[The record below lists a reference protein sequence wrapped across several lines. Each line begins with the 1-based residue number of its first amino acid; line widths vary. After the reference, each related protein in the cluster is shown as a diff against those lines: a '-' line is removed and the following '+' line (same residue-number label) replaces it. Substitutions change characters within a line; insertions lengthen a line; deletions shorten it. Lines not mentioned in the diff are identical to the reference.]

1 MKDRHWLLRDLANG
15 GGLGRRRAF
24 SMATLTVGAGQEFQ
38 TIAAAVGA
46 AQDGD
51 VVAVQAGT
59 YVDDFAEVTH
69 KITLEGVGG
78 MVNLVASGSI
88 GNGKAM
94 LITDTDVTI
103 DHFAFTGATVADG
116 NGAGIRYQGGNLV
129 VSDSLFRDNQD
140 GILGAADPNGTVLIT
155 DSEFDHNGA
164 GDGYTHG
171 IYIGDI
177 ASLVIEGSYF
187 HDAVV
192 GHEIKSRA
200 EATTIRDSRIADDDG
215 SASYAV
221 DLPNGGAVTI
231 SGSVIEKGPN
241 SQNPVMIAFG
251 EEGNLHA
258 NSSLTV
264 SGDTLLY
271 DRAPSPS
278 SLLVRNVGGSPA
290 VVSGNSYFGLPASQ
304 VLGGNG
310 VVNGNVALGNEPA
323 LDGSSPITS
332 PITSLAGS
340 GPVGV
345 GVPQWADPVAA
356 GGPDDGTTVFRFF
369 DRQTGTQFLTSSASE
384 RNAVMASRPDL
395 SNEGAGFG
403 ALPAG
408 DGGSVQVFRFFDMT
422 SGTHF
427 YTSDAAERDGAEA
440 MRPDLAYEGV
450 AFNEYAGA
458 QPGAEAVYR
467 FFDTGQG
474 THFYT
479 GSASERAS
487 ILASRPDL
495 VSEGIAFYAPTS

>member
-1 MKDRHWLLRDLANG
+1 
-15 GGLGRRRAF
+15 
-24 SMATLTVGAGQEFQ
+24 MATLSVGAGQQYQ
-38 TIAAAVGA
+38 TIAAAVAA

-69 KITLEGVGG
+69 KITLDGVGG
-78 MVNLVASGSI
+78 LVTMVATGPI

-103 DHFAFTGATVADG
+103 DHFAFSGATVADG

-129 VSDSLFRDNQD
+129 VTNSLFRDNQN
-140 GILGAADPNGTVLIT
+140 GILGAADPSGTITIT

-177 ASLVIEGSYF
+177 ASLTIDGSYF

-200 EATTIRDSRIADDDG
+200 ETTVIRNSRVEDGPDG

-221 DLPNGGAVTI
+221 DLPNGGAVEI
-231 SGSVIEKGPN
+231 SDSVIEKGPN

-251 EEGNLHA
+251 EEGNLYA

-264 SGDTLLY
+264 SNDVLLY
-271 DRAPSPS
+271 DRYVSPS
-278 SLLVRNVGGSPA
+278 STLVRNAGGSPA
-290 VVSGNSYFGLPASQ
+290 VLSNDSYFGIPATQILSGAGT
-304 VLGGNG
+304 VSASVGL
-310 VVNGNVALGNEPA
+310 ASAPA
-323 LDGSSPITS
+323 LDGSSPI
-332 PITSLAGS
+332 GS
-340 GPVGV
+340 GAPVS
-345 GVPQWADPVAA
+345 PDPGATDPGGGENVAVT
-356 GGPDDGTTVFRFF
+356 GTAASTVFRFF
-369 DRQTGTQFLTSSASE
+369 DRQTGTQFLTSSLAE
-384 RNAVMASRPDL
+384 RATVLSTRPDL
-395 SNEGAGFG
+395 RDEGAGFG

-408 DGGSVQVFRFFDMT
+408 DASSTQVFRFFDTT

-427 YTSDAAERDGAEA
+427 YTSSVAERDQAEA
-440 MRPDLAYEGV
+440 TRGDLTYEGV
-450 AFNEYAGA
+450 AFNEYASA
-458 QPGAEAVYR
+458 QPGTVPVYR
-467 FFDTGQG
+467 FFDSIQG

-487 ILASRPDL
+487 ILSSRPDL
-495 VSEGIAFYAPTS
+495 VAEGVAFYAPSP